1 MYVNNRP
8 WPPGYTVTNPLT
20 PPPITQDIDIQVIDL
35 VTLKV
40 VGSMLH
46 KQRIYT
52 ANDEAFFIFLDVSD
66 KYVAR

>member
-1 MYVNNRP
+1 MNNRP
-8 WPPGYTVTNPLT
+8 WPPGYTVTNPLA

-40 VGSMLH
+40 VGSMLQ
-46 KQRIYT
+46 KQKNYT
-52 ANDEAFFIFLDVSD
+52 SNDEAFFIFLDVSD